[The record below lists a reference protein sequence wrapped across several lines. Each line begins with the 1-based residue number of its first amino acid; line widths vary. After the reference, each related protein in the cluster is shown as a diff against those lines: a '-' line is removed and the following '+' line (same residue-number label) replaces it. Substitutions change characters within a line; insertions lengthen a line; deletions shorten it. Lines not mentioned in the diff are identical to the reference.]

1 MGDTIAKHYE
11 TLMSARNREQVY
23 NTQLGL
29 VLSSMCSEPILE
41 HGLQAYKD
49 NEIKHRSE
57 AFDLMVMTVIFTTGI
72 VSGCMPGDYNS
83 IIAHAICY
91 GCATNEETEK
101 HHLHGEMVAY
111 GLLILFIVDKQ
122 LDELNRWLP
131 IYREIGWPTKLSQMG
146 LDESYIPQIVEK
158 AVSVRDV
165 VVRRMK
171 LLLTCWQR
179 PFVIWKL

>member
-1 MGDTIAKHYE
+1 
-11 TLMSARNREQVY
+11 
-23 NTQLGL
+23 
-29 VLSSMCSEPILE
+29 
-41 HGLQAYKD
+41 
-49 NEIKHRSE
+49 
-57 AFDLMVMTVIFTTGI
+57 MVMTVIFTTGI

-101 HHLHGEMVAY
+101 NHLHGEMVAY

-131 IYREIGWPTKLSQMG
+131 IYREIGWPTSFHKWDSMNPIYHKSWRKPYLFAM
-146 LDESYIPQIVEK
+146 LWYH
-158 AVSVRDV
+158 RT
-165 VVRRMK
+165 R